1 MPSVETHPPT
11 GALPASPHSHSA
23 TDEASG
29 GAARYRL
36 ATALLDQLFVS
47 GTSFLSTIV
56 VGRYC
61 GIQGLGLFSLAVSA
75 IVLARG
81 IQETLVSAPFTVFQ
95 ERLRDRMTPQEHAG
109 GALAGAMILAS
120 ITMLLTS
127 VLALGLAVTGQ
138 PLGVRVLAYALIA
151 CAPLA
156 LLREF
161 SRRFCMARLNMIGAL
176 RIDASVSLLQ
186 LGLLVAFAWQ
196 GRLTSVAALWVIGL
210 SSGIVSLAWW
220 YGQRK
225 QFTLHHS
232 SIRTVLNH
240 DWRFG
245 RWLLMDQL
253 VCFMQLYAMH
263 WILAAMIGA
272 SGTGA
277 FAACATIAA
286 LASPLL
292 QGVGNY
298 LSPHFANAAFRGS
311 RADVVRLYRKTT
323 ASLALAVMLFATVA
337 GWFGREILSLLYGDS
352 AYDAYGPVVGVLAFR
367 TVFGIPA
374 LAAHHAV
381 VAMERPGRSAAATAI
396 GLLVTLCIALPLIEL
411 YGVLGAAVAVFIGT
425 GVECVVLVTIFRRLL
440 GQWNW
445 SDKSFEK
452 G

>member
-1 MPSVETHPPT
+1 M
-11 GALPASPHSHSA
+11 
-23 TDEASG
+23 
-29 GAARYRL
+29 
-36 ATALLDQLFVS
+36 TALLDQFFVS

-61 GIQGLGLFSLAVSA
+61 GIEGLGLFSLAVSA
-75 IVLARG
+75 IVLVRG

-95 ERLRDRMTPQEHAG
+95 ERLRDRMTSQEHAG
-109 GALAGAMILAS
+109 GALAGAMILAA
-120 ITMLLTS
+120 ITVILTS
-127 VLALGLAVTGQ
+127 WLALGLAVTGQ
-138 PLGVRVLAYALIA
+138 PLGIRVLAYALIA

-161 SRRFCMARLNMIGAL
+161 SRRFCMARRNMIGAL
-176 RIDASVSLLQ
+176 RIDASVCLLQ
-186 LGLLVAFAWQ
+186 LGCLLALAWQ

-210 SSGIVSLAWW
+210 SSGVVSLAWW

-225 QFTLHHS
+225 QFVLHRTT
-232 SIRTVLNH
+232 IRTVLHH

-263 WILAAMIGA
+263 WILAGMIGA

-298 LSPHFANAAFRGS
+298 LSPQFANAAFRGS
-311 RADVVRLYRKTT
+311 RAEVVSLYRKTT
-323 ASLALAVMLFATVA
+323 ASLAIAVTLFAALA
-337 GWFGREILSLLYGDS
+337 GWFGREILSLLYSDS

-367 TVFGIPA
+367 TVFAIPA

-396 GLLVTLCIALPLIEL
+396 GLVATLCIALPLIQH

-425 GVECVVLVTIFRRLL
+425 GVECLVLVTIFTRLL

-445 SDKSFEK
+445 SDESSEK
-452 G
+452 T